1 MKKKEEIICV
11 GTTLFKIVNRNC
23 HYLPMQQ
30 LQFFDYQIF
39 VALKG
44 TEV

>member
-23 HYLPMQQ
+23 HYLPM
-30 LQFFDYQIF
+30 LEIVSDIRD
-39 VALKG
+39 
-44 TEV
+44 EI